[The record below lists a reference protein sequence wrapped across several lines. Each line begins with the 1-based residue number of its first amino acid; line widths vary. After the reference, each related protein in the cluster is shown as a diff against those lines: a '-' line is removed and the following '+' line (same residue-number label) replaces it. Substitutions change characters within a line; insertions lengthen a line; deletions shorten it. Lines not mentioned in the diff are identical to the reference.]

1 MRASLFEVRSSVVW
15 AEWWRRSGL
24 FLRSRICFWALSM
37 ATSQPRTN
45 ALAHTLHSHT
55 TNLDRGIRFGYL
67 PDIRAHVFGKWLRH
81 GKKKKKRERER
92 WTGTAWWIIKER
104 ERWREWQ
111 MERVTDEKR
120 KMARQ
125 REGEIDREAFFCCL
139 VFINLVDFADVVLA
153 GHPLP
158 KHQPAVTSPLPW
170 PAAAAANPMT
180 GAMGHDL
187 G

>member
-81 GKKKKKRERER
+81 GKKKKKREREMDR
-92 WTGTAWWIIKER
+92 NSMMDNKR
-104 ERWREWQ
+104 EGE
-111 MERVTDEKR
+111 MERVTDGESDRWKEKNGKAER
-120 KMARQ
+120 
-125 REGEIDREAFFCCL
+125 GWDRPWSFFLLSC
-139 VFINLVDFADVVLA
+139 VY
-153 GHPLP
+153 
-158 KHQPAVTSPLPW
+158 QPCWLCRRGPCRPSTSQ
-170 PAAAAANPMT
+170 T
-180 GAMGHDL
+180 STSCD
-187 G
+187 